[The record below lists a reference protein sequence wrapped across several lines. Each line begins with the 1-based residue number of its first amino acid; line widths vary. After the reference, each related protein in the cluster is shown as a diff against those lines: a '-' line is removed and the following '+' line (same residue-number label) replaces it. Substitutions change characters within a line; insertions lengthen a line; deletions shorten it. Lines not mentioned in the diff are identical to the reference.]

1 MQSASPQ
8 QRKAAFDL
16 AEAPEIWPCFYKHF
30 QLHTTDSRLISQEVQ
45 KEHMQS
51 EPSSANHIKG
61 RTKAVPYC

>member
-8 QRKAAFDL
+8 HKKAALDL

-30 QLHTTDSRLISQEVQ
+30 QLHTTDSRLIRQEVQ

-51 EPSSANHIKG
+51 EPS
-61 RTKAVPYC
+61 